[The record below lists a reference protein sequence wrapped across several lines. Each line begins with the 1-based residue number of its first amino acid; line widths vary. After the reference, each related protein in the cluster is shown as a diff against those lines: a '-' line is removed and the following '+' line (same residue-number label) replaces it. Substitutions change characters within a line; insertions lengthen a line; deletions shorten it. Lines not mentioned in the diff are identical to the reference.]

1 MFQGLCR
8 DGEVMY
14 QVRGMEKGDGRR
26 LRLFDIQ
33 KGGLPQTDLTK
44 Y

>member
-8 DGEVMY
+8 DREVMY
-14 QVRGMEKGDGRR
+14 EVCGIEKGDWRR
-26 LRLFDIQ
+26 FRLFDIQ